1 MSVLTSKIDV
11 MYGSNVMCF
20 YGKGLRINNYTYLML
35 ISRSTKF
42 QSELSG
48 SGISDLTCSLAI
60 LPKK

>member
-1 MSVLTSKIDV
+1 MSVLTSKIDG

-42 QSELSG
+42 QSDLSG
-48 SGISDLTCSLAI
+48 GGII
-60 LPKK
+60 